1 MAAPSSNAHQHSDR
15 VCPDAPRLFCL
26 WSLARCASHPGAG
39 STRDR
44 HSWRRNAAVL
54 LVTWVA
60 LVLVA
65 IGVWAAI
72 ILGAFGD
79 PGPTDG
85 SGDTFIAR

>member
-1 MAAPSSNAHQHSDR
+1 M
-15 VCPDAPRLFCL
+15 
-26 WSLARCASHPGAG
+26 
-39 STRDR
+39 
-44 HSWRRNAAVL
+44 L